1 VGRRPAGRQLDLTTN
16 KVQNRAFVYS
26 GPTVVDLDGDGKL
39 EIVQSTSQGFAGGPA
54 PRWMGGREREC
65 VRRAG
70 WAGGPGFQVRRHQ
83 PTLSRK

>member
-1 VGRRPAGRQLDLTTN
+1 MSKYKRCALDVSWVPECPRSVGRRPAGRQLDLTTN

-54 PRWMGGREREC
+54 RQRERE
-65 VRRAG
+65 RDGRA
-70 WAGGPGFQVRRHQ
+70 WA
-83 PTLSRK
+83 